1 MNAVNTAV
9 GAARPSTRKKLLAY
23 AQLGKLQI
31 VELWA
36 GVPLAWS
43 LLPDGQLAIATFVLL
58 VLSIVV
64 EAGITSSALA
74 LDDVAGVRDGVDV
87 ANHKDTDRYGVRKPL
102 LDGRLTEREALRFAT
117 VGAVSATLAIGAS
130 LFFVDH
136 VPWWSPAITIA
147 VILLAL
153 NYSYWLKLS
162 YIGGCE
168 LVTFVATGMTLF
180 LPYAMIT
187 GTTSGIV
194 VVESFLIGFWMLQ
207 IAVFSNTQ
215 DATGDRAA
223 NRMTFAAS
231 HSEIGNRV
239 FIVCVF
245 SCGLG
250 VTFLGFALGLFSWW
264 YAVALLPGWIVTT
277 LQLRAGFERRDWLA
291 ARANGFWAFRLYIAG
306 LFVANL
312 IASN

>member
-1 MNAVNTAV
+1 MSSVDIAVSGTSV
-9 GAARPSTRKKLLAY
+9 GFRDKLLAY
-23 AQLGKLQI
+23 MQLGKLQI

-36 GVPLAWS
+36 GVPLTWS
-43 LLPDGQLAIATFVLL
+43 LLPNDRFATTTFVLL
-58 VLSIVV
+58 TLSVV
-64 EAGITSSALA
+64 AEAGITSAALA

-117 VGAVSATLAIGAS
+117 VGGAAAATAIATS
-130 LFFVDH
+130 LLFVDT
-136 VPWWSPAITIA
+136 VPWWSPVLT
-147 VILLAL
+147 VSVVVLAL
-153 NYSYWLKLS
+153 NYSYWMKLS

-168 LVTFVATGMTLF
+168 VVTFVATSMTLV

-187 GTTSGIV
+187 GTISGTV
-194 VVESFLIGFWMLQ
+194 VLESFLIGCWMLQ

-231 HSEIGNRV
+231 HSESGNRI
-239 FIVCVF
+239 FIDCVF
-245 SCGLG
+245 AAGL
-250 VTFLGFALGLFSWW
+250 VATALGFALGLFAWW
-264 YAVALLPGWIVTT
+264 YAVALVPGWILTSF
-277 LQLRAGFERRDWLA
+277 QLRAGFKLRDWLV
-291 ARANGFWAFRLYIAG
+291 ARSTGFWAFRLYVAG

-312 IASN
+312 IAMR